1 MKRILITAR
10 DPSTGF
16 DLIRII
22 NYLLR
27 EKDIFL
33 FIFAEEPA
41 YSIICKNTN
50 FRFKNKKVNY
60 FLLNELTSIDKKIK
74 LKENILTLKPDIIL
88 TGISGPDFGID
99 EICIQISKELNF
111 FNTFSLQSYWGD
123 INPNFKEKANNYF
136 VIDEYAAE
144 ITKKRSP
151 EANIYI
157 TGNQQY
163 KKWISHNWK
172 KSRETFR
179 NKYKIDENKRIIS
192 FFSQPLFKYKFYWE
206 TIFKFLDIIS
216 KEYKDYLLIIKAHP
230 KDVDSFQNK
239 LSESCK
245 SLEINYLFLKDENIL
260 EVISASDITVS
271 LYSTVCYTAQIMLSQ
286 ASYPFT
292 IPVYLFFNRDLKD
305 YYKKTCFLDNIPLS
319 DNKKSILINSV
330 QTIKESLV
338 MSLDINFR
346 LEVLRSIKKR
356 FILNKKDPAKEIVK
370 ILLESKKQKK

>member
-1 MKRILITAR
+1 M
-10 DPSTGF
+10 
-16 DLIRII
+16 
-22 NYLLR
+22 
-27 EKDIFL
+27 
-33 FIFAEEPA
+33 
-41 YSIICKNTN
+41 
-50 FRFKNKKVNY
+50 
-60 FLLNELTSIDKKIK
+60 
-74 LKENILTLKPDIIL
+74 
-88 TGISGPDFGID
+88 
-99 EICIQISKELNF
+99 
-111 FNTFSLQSYWGD
+111 
-123 INPNFKEKANNYF
+123 
-136 VIDEYAAE
+136 
-144 ITKKRSP
+144 
-151 EANIYI
+151 
-157 TGNQQY
+157 
-163 KKWISHNWK
+163 
-172 KSRETFR
+172 
-179 NKYKIDENKRIIS
+179 
-192 FFSQPLFKYKFYWE
+192 
-206 TIFKFLDIIS
+206 
-216 KEYKDYLLIIKAHP
+216 
-230 KDVDSFQNK
+230 DSFQNK